1 MTSCMSAKRLSREAL
16 EETPEEIPVM
26 STLTSP
32 RPTKRRRTASLDADL
47 LTPPHE
53 DEDPPRAESP
63 TKTDQIDILSHAANV
78 LATEAAALASVTKL
92 YQTDATAKESFTAA
106 IDTITRS
113 QEDRGKLIITG
124 VGKSA
129 YICQKLVATCKSL
142 GVAASFMHAC
152 EAAHGD
158 LGDIRDV
165 SHLIT
170 ANSADLSVLTP
181 SQNDIILFISFS
193 GKTPE
198 LLNLLPHIP
207 ATTPIIAMSSH
218 LSSSKCPLLVDRSP
232 STGILLPAPIPASEE
247 ASFGVSA
254 PTISTTVALAVSDM
268 LALTVAEQMHRSGKR
283 EVFKRNHPGG
293 AIGMSHR
300 ELEVVKKADVN
311 VEAIELPSPSIS
323 ANDER

>member
-16 EETPEEIPVM
+16 EEMPEEIPVM

-53 DEDPPRAESP
+53 DEDPPCAESP
-63 TKTDQIDILSHAANV
+63 TKTDQIDILSYAANV

-106 IDTITRS
+106 IDTITQS

-158 LGDIRDV
+158 LGDIR
-165 SHLIT
+165 
-170 ANSADLSVLTP
+170 
-181 SQNDIILFISFS
+181 QNDIILFISFS

-218 LSSSKCPLLVDRSP
+218 LSPSKCPLLVDRSP